1 MNIYGMLSR
10 PLLIGLVRLLVG
22 GMSMWKG
29 CAPVPRQR
37 IYFANHTSHLDT
49 VALWSALPSDLRQLT
64 RPVAARDYWDASA
77 LRRYIALCVLN
88 AILIDRQRSDPAH
101 DPLAPLIEG
110 LEQGDSILIF
120 PEGTRGEQRLP
131 APFKSGLYRL
141 ASRFP
146 DVELVP
152 VYLEN
157 LHRSMPKG
165 RYLPVPITCSVW
177 FGKPI
182 QLQAD
187 ETKEDFLARA
197 REAIVELA

>member
-1 MNIYGMLSR
+1 MSIYGLLSR

-22 GMSMWKG
+22 AMSMWKG
-29 CAPVPRQR
+29 CAPMPRQR

-49 VALWSALPSDLRQLT
+49 VALWSALPSELREQT
-64 RPVAARDYWDASA
+64 RPVAARDYWDATA
-77 LRRYIALCVLN
+77 LRRYIALRVLN

-110 LEQGDSILIF
+110 LEHGDSILIF

-182 QLQAD
+182 SLQAG
-187 ETKEDFLARA
+187 ETREDFLARA
-197 REAIVELA
+197 RESIVELA

>member
-1 MNIYGMLSR
+1 MSLYGLLSR

-22 GMSMWKG
+22 ATAMWKG

-49 VALWSALPSDLRQLT
+49 VALWSALPAELRQLT
-64 RPVAARDYWDASA
+64 RPVAARDYWDATP
-77 LRRYIALCVLN
+77 LRRYIALRVLN
-88 AILIDRQRSDPAH
+88 AILIDRQRADPAH
-101 DPLAPLIEG
+101 DPLAPLVTG
-110 LEQGDSILIF
+110 LEHGDSILIF

-141 ASRFP
+141 AGQFA

-177 FGKPI
+177 FGTPI
-182 QLQAD
+182 RLQPG
-187 ETKEDFLARA
+187 ETKEDFLTRARA
-197 REAIVELA
+197 AIVELA

>member
-1 MNIYGMLSR
+1 MVGAA
-10 PLLIGLVRLLVG
+10 VR
-22 GMSMWKG
+22 
-29 CAPVPRQR
+29 
-37 IYFANHTSHLDT
+37 
-49 VALWSALPSDLRQLT
+49 
-64 RPVAARDYWDASA
+64 AARDYWDATA
-77 LRRYIALCVLN
+77 LRRYIALRVLN

-110 LEQGDSILIF
+110 LEHGDSILIF

-182 QLQAD
+182 SLLPG
-187 ETKEDFLARA
+187 ETREDFLVRA
-197 REAIVELA
+197 RESIVELA